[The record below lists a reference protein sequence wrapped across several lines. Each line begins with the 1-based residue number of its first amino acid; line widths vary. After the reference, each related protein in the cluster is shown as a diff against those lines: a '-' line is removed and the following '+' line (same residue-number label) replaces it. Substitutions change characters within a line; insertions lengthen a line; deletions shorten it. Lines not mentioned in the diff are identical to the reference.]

1 MLLEH
6 LFELL
11 ICITTWNNNQSTATP
26 KQGKLHLSKKKKD
39 FTDGSEYCVQQ
50 KPSPLPMPGRHNR
63 LKVIFLSSNGLAV
76 KCSCNKTQRSAYISS
91 SATLE
96 SKVLFYS
103 GSGIKVVF
111 SSGSKTHEIY
121 SSWKSYK
128 YSLERPTVFFGAL
141 LAEVVLFR
149 FC

>member
-26 KQGKLHLSKKKKD
+26 KQGKLHLQYRKRKRG

-50 KPSPLPMPGRHNR
+50 KPSPLPMPGRHKR

-103 GSGIKVVF
+103 GSGIKVEF
-111 SSGSKTHEIY
+111 SSGSKTHEIC
-121 SSWKSYK
+121 SRVGN
-128 YSLERPTVFFGAL
+128 LTNIV
-141 LAEVVLFR
+141 
-149 FC
+149 